1 MKDKSNFILYG
12 VAIVIV
18 IITIICV
25 ILHAEEKKKP
35 YKEIGEGFSSY
46 YNRIKESGSYLN
58 EITNEVVNGTK

>member
-18 IITIICV
+18 IITIVCI
-25 ILHAEEKKKP
+25 IFNNEKKKEP
-35 YKEIGEGFSSY
+35 YKQIGEGFSSY